1 LNAGTVAREQRTI
14 RPHQPKTPALLGL
27 SAVLVF
33 TLAPLGRWIAPG
45 DTFAAKLSREALW
58 WASAALVLAWLRF
71 GEQLPF
77 SAIGLR
83 RVTWKSVAVGLL
95 AAALATAFAA
105 FHFAVLVPLLHLNDS
120 AALAVRERVLHQPFW
135 FRFTL
140 VLRAGVVDE
149 ILYRGYLIE
158 KVQQLTGRIWL
169 AVLSSVAIFSYAHL
183 FSWGATQLIPA
194 AVSGLVF
201 ALQYVWR
208 RDLGSNMIA
217 AFVSDGFGLLTG

>member
-1 LNAGTVAREQRTI
+1 VNAGTAAPEQPTI
-14 RPHQPKTPALLGL
+14 RSHEPKTPALLGL

-45 DTFAAKLSREALW
+45 DSFSAKLSREAMW
-58 WASAALVLAWLRF
+58 WISAALVLAWLRF
-71 GEQLPF
+71 GEQLPL

-83 RVTWKSVAVGLL
+83 RMTWKSFAVGLL
-95 AAALATAFAA
+95 AAALASAFAA

-120 AALAVRERVLHQPFW
+120 AALATHGRVLHQSFW
-135 FRFTL
+135 FRFLL

-158 KVQQLTGRIWL
+158 KVQQLTGRVWL
-169 AVLSSVAIFSYAHL
+169 AVICSVAIFSYAHL
-183 FSWGATQLIPA
+183 FGWGYTQLIPA
-194 AVSGLVF
+194 AVSGLIF

-208 RDLGSNMIA
+208 RDLGSNIFA